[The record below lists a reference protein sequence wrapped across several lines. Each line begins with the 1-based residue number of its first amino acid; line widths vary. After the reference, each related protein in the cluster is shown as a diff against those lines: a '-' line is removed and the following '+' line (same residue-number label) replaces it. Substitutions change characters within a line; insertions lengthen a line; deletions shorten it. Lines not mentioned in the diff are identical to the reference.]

1 MTDPERNAPG
11 VDVPA
16 TKEEVSTQ
24 GAMARGGVPQVAR
37 AREDL
42 LEGAMA

>member
-1 MTDPERNAPG
+1 MTGPERNAPG

-24 GAMARGGVPQVAR
+24 GAMALGGVPQVAR
-37 AREDL
+37 AQGDL
-42 LEGAMA
+42 PEGAMA

>member
-1 MTDPERNAPG
+1 MTGPERNAPG

-24 GAMARGGVPQVAR
+24 GGMARGGVPQVAR
-37 AREDL
+37 VRGDL
-42 LEGAMA
+42 PEGAMA